1 MRMHPMQHREA
12 HEVPMVIT
20 QLPARPQR
28 SSSRPTS
35 AASALTQASTCHAI
49 SSSLSLDST
58 LAARVRSTDSGGE
71 RSQELRQQLRR
82 RRAKMKSEGCTAL
95 STGIKAA
102 AVTREGQ
109 QEDMRSC
116 NKGPQQQQQHKH
128 QQLDCHS
135 TGAEFKNV
143 RHAPDKSSHQPMK
156 PTTRDSSRNGAGRP
170 EHCSSVEHCDDAER
184 CDAVRRRRR
193 WRTRPAAPCGTCG
206 EEPSAL
212 WCATCRVAYCLRC
225 FGAIAHHAEVLKRMG
240 TVPFSPPILPSPGT
254 PTAEPDSPAQT
265 LQTTSKSPVH
275 EASRGVCF
283 DPEENVVLCDA
294 KQAGLRA
301 QVRRGLALTNFK
313 SQQRSDKG
321 PWEPTTA
328 TAQIGDACDQG
339 LQPQHSPAPQTSRRS
354 GCTSALIG
362 SGDIDPHYHKRRP
375 RVLPPEPQLRSAA
388 DGVATLSAA
397 DSVAALRRQRAKTSA
412 ARPPSRSLWRALQ
425 AAPVATL
432 SLSGAAAAQPSA
444 AARGVVNMRGRAV
457 HVAPVQ

>member
-1 MRMHPMQHREA
+1 MAAAAEAWRDEALSTLSVNIPEVLASMETNDRPGSHGELSALRAPPSWVRIVKRRETDEA
-12 HEVPMVIT
+12 PMVIT

-28 SSSRPTS
+28 SNARPTS
-35 AASALTQASTCHAI
+35 AASALTQASSCHAI

-58 LAARVRSTDSGGE
+58 LAARMPSTDSRGE
-71 RSQELRQQLRR
+71 RSQELRQQFIR
-82 RRAKMKSEGCTAL
+82 RRAKS
-95 STGIKAA
+95 
-102 AVTREGQ
+102 
-109 QEDMRSC
+109 
-116 NKGPQQQQQHKH
+116 
-128 QQLDCHS
+128 
-135 TGAEFKNV
+135 V
-143 RHAPDKSSHQPMK
+143 RRAPDKSSHQPMK

-212 WCATCRVAYCLRC
+212 WCATCRVAYCLRQHQAPMSLAVDDC
-225 FGAIAHHAEVLKRMG
+225 NLRKCEPISARHHLRNACTELQRTVAISRRACA
-240 TVPFSPPILPSPGT
+240 P
-254 PTAEPDSPAQT
+254 
-265 LQTTSKSPVH
+265 LQI
-275 EASRGVCF
+275 A
-283 DPEENVVLCDA
+283 
-294 KQAGLRA
+294 
-301 QVRRGLALTNFK
+301 
-313 SQQRSDKG
+313 
-321 PWEPTTA
+321 
-328 TAQIGDACDQG
+328 DACDEG
-339 LQPQHSPAPQTSRRS
+339 LQLQHSPAPQTLRRP
-354 GCTSALIG
+354 GCTSAFIG
-362 SGDIDPHYHKRRP
+362 SGGVDPHHHKRRP

-388 DGVATLSAA
+388 DSTAALSAA